1 MSFLINDRILF
12 IVPLSCIYRYGGWG
26 QRNVWK
32 EMTLEF
38 PLLCMLALIILTPL
52 FFDTVQVTPAA
63 CNAVLSP
70 HWIFIIFHV

>member
-1 MSFLINDRILF
+1 MIVFFSLCRLAVF
-12 IVPLSCIYRYGGWG
+12 IDTEGGG
-26 QRNVWK
+26 GGAFVKQRNVWK

-38 PLLCMLALIILTPL
+38 PLLRMLALIILTPL

-70 HWIFIIFHV
+70 RWIFVFHV